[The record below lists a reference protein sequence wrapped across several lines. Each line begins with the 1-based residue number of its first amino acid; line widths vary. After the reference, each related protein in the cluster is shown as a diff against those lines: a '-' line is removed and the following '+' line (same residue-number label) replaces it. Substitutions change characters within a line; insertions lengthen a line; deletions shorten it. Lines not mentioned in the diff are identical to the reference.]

1 MIYIVQVIMAF
12 LGSLGFSI
20 LFNIRGRK
28 LWYAAIG
35 GMFSWIIYLLLI
47 FCLKSEMSRYFISTM
62 IVTIYSEV
70 LARIEKT
77 PTTTFL
83 TSSVIPLIP
92 GRSLY
97 YTMSYAVNGALD
109 KFASSGVQTVGL
121 SASIAA
127 GIMAGSSLFRVYM
140 VIQQKLKRQ

>member
-1 MIYIVQVIMAF
+1 MIHTIEIIMAF

-20 LFNIRGRK
+20 LFNIRGKK

-35 GMFSWIIYLLLI
+35 GMCSWIIYLLLGFWI
-47 FCLKSEMSRYFISTM
+47 KDEMSRYFISTM
-62 IVTIYSEV
+62 ILTIYSEV

-97 YTMSYAVNGALD
+97 YTMSYAVNGTLD
-109 KFASSGVQTVGL
+109 KFASSGAQTVGL

-127 GIMAGSSLFRVYM
+127 GIMAGSSLFRVLM
-140 VIQQKLKRQ
+140 VMQQKLKR